1 VITGFLTDDTAF
13 ARWHYRLDPS
23 HVVFYSEATLRH
35 VAARLGLEIDVPGK
49 DVALMRKRG

>member
-1 VITGFLTDDTAF
+1 MTGFLTDDTAF